1 MIRQYRGVPR
11 HRSCRDRPS
20 PERQRRRF
28 TRRRD
33 HHADGLVQNC
43 QVYGSGGS
51 GLVVSGV
58 AIVSRSR
65 FSSNAG
71 SGIDLLGPR
80 SIVEESAADGNGS
93 GIFMRGGYAHVRD
106 SSISENLD
114 FGIRTLGPA
123 NIVSGCNVH
132 ANGGRGIHVS
142 SRDNRIEGNHV
153 TRNIGTGIEI
163 DILGDRAVVVRNTLA
178 INAPNVLNTSRAS
191 LVPVETET
199 GTDPWANLTLF

>member
-1 MIRQYRGVPR
+1 MIGLLQSVNVADSRADGIIM
-11 HRSCRDRPS
+11 
-20 PERQRRRF
+20 
-28 TRRRD
+28 
-33 HHADGLVQNC
+33 ADGLVQNC

-51 GLVVSGV
+51 GLVFSGV

-93 GIFMRGGYAHVRD
+93 GIVMRGAYGQVRD

-123 NIVSGCNVH
+123 NI
-132 ANGGRGIHVS
+132 
-142 SRDNRIEGNHV
+142 
-153 TRNIGTGIEI
+153 TRNFGTGIEV
-163 DILGDRAVVVRNTLA
+163 DVFGERAVVVRNTLA
-178 INAPNVLNTSRAS
+178 INAPNVLDTSLGS
-191 LVPVETET
+191 LAPVETAT
-199 GTDPWANLTLF
+199 GTDPWANLSLF